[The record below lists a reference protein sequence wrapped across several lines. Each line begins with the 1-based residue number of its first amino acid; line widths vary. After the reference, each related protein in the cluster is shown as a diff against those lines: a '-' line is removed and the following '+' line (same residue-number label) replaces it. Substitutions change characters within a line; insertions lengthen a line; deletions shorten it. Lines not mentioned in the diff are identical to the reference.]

1 MSDFAISAAT
11 ASNAPILLHHRRAMF
26 VDMGRDEDAIELM
39 AHAAAAYFRTAL
51 ADGSLQRHSYSLGQ
65 PATESS

>member
-11 ASNAPILLHHRRAMF
+11 ASDAPILLHHRRAMF

-39 AHAAAAYFRTAL
+39 AHAAAAT
-51 ADGSLQRHSYSLGQ
+51 
-65 PATESS
+65 PEATRSSPMDEPHVILFP